1 MSPPGSRAAFDS
13 FSEIATVR
21 IELRH
26 TDPVIWRQVEVPTS
40 ITLKVLHDII
50 QAAMGWFDCHLWEF
64 TIDKRR
70 YGLPIDEDW
79 GTEPRTNAAKVRLR
93 EVLRPRKT
101 RIDYL
106 YDFGDCWEHRL
117 TVANTRTGDPDL
129 SYPRYIA
136 GERNA
141 PPEDCGGI
149 AGFYETLDAAANP
162 THPNHAEAKKWLDD
176 YDPNL
181 IDELPIK
188 YALGRI
194 GNQRNAAKVR
204 LANKKPPA
212 TTG

>member
-1 MSPPGSRAAFDS
+1 MSADTACRPTRTGEPNRAPTPPRFACATCCGRA
-13 FSEIATVR
+13 
-21 IELRH
+21 
-26 TDPVIWRQVEVPTS
+26 
-40 ITLKVLHDII
+40 
-50 QAAMGWFDCHLWEF
+50 
-64 TIDKRR
+64 
-70 YGLPIDEDW
+70 
-79 GTEPRTNAAKVRLR
+79 
-93 EVLRPRKT
+93 RPRSIIST
-101 RIDYL
+101 TSAIA
-106 YDFGDCWEHRL
+106 GEHRL
-117 TVANTRTGDPDL
+117 TVTNVRAGDPDL

-149 AGFYETLDAAANP
+149 PGFYETLDAAANP

-194 GNQRNAAKVR
+194 ANQRNAAKVR

-212 TTG
+212 TTD